1 MADRVVQERG
11 RVDQILA
18 FSSSPTAF
26 RWKRLPWMKLRDAY
40 HGAAVA
46 RRCLCPQQL
55 PGDPAS
61 PATRWRAYPSRT
73 AFRGSGVNSCPMSR
87 PASYGPSNA
96 GRRTSFCESGIAVGR
111 IKSSHRGKRSL
122 FLPQPSRETEKALW
136 LPKSRRRSL
145 PRLSSE
151 L

>member
-1 MADRVVQERG
+1 MFPPFATEETCRRACLFPAPCEFLAALSKSSWHSPILVRQRDTACLPFKDG
-11 RVDQILA
+11 R
-18 FSSSPTAF
+18 
-26 RWKRLPWMKLRDAY
+26 
-40 HGAAVA
+40 
-46 RRCLCPQQL
+46 PQGRSEL
-55 PGDPAS
+55 M
-61 PATRWRAYPSRT
+61 
-73 AFRGSGVNSCPMSR
+73 PMSR
-87 PASYGPSNA
+87 SASYGPSNA

-111 IKSSHRGKRSL
+111 IKSSHQGKSSS